1 MLANPAT
8 PSPFYY
14 KPAPRL
20 GSSYKPLPEPSYKPT
35 PYKYNPTYKPKPKQK
50 PDYNPLRKPSYKPEP
65 TPSPYYYKPVPK
77 PTPNPYAERI
87 YRANPA
93 KEPTATPSPV
103 PKPVTEPERTYKTT
117 TTPAP
122 PYKPVPTTTEKP
134 KLVYKSKWITKPE
147 PKVHKPEPKVHKP
160 EPKIYKPEPKYEP
173 KSKPEYKPTLS
184 YDKEPAYPDHIP
196 KYDNSYAVV
205 DEYAGLNFGA
215 HETRD
220 GDITNGGYS
229 VLLPDGRTQHVTYNV
244 GEGYA
249 GYIAD
254 IKYTGEAKAYHPEPT
269 AYNPTY
275 KPAPKATSGDKT
287 ETKPSPGYKPEPTP
301 EYKPVPPPL
310 YQPQPVSTTPAP
322 EYESELTTTTE
333 KPKLVYKSK
342 WITKPEPK
350 YKPDP
355 AAAYKPKP
363 EPKYKPT
370 PSPVYYKPYH
380 P

>member
-14 KPAPRL
+14 KPAPSL
-20 GSSYKPLPEPSYKPT
+20 GSSYKPLPPLPEPLYKPG
-35 PYKYNPTYKPKPKQK
+35 
-50 PDYNPLRKPSYKPEP
+50 P
-65 TPSPYYYKPVPK
+65 TPSPFYYKPAPK
-77 PTPNPYAERI
+77 PTPNPYSERI

-103 PKPVTEPERTYKTT
+103 PKPVTEPEPTYKSTT
-117 TTPAP
+117 TLAP
-122 PYKPVPTTTEKP
+122 PYKPTTTEKP

-147 PKVHKPEPKVHKP
+147 PKVHKPEPK
-160 EPKIYKPEPKYEP
+160 IYKPKPKYEP

-220 GDITNGGYS
+220 GDITNGGDS

-275 KPAPKATSGDKT
+275 EPEPKATSGYKP
-287 ETKPSPGYKPEPTP
+287 ETKPSPGYKPEPAP

-310 YQPQPVSTTPAP
+310 YKPQPVSTTTTPAP
-322 EYESELTTTTE
+322 AYKPELTE

-350 YKPDP
+350 YKPEP
-355 AAAYKPKP
+355 APAYKPEP